1 MKVIQV
7 FNKFIEY
14 LNKDLG
20 STSLLESYFV
30 SQ

>member
-7 FNKFIEY
+7 FNSYIEY
-14 LNKDLG
+14 LNKNLLG
-20 STSLLESYFV
+20 PCLLKYYSV